1 MNKKITKILTAL
13 TLGLTLFGLSACST
27 NGPKADKPAAKVVQT
42 PIEDTQFLMGTV
54 VQIKI
59 YNENKKMALKDAF
72 DRVKVLADKI
82 TVNQKGSEVDA
93 VNNQAGVKPVKV
105 SADILRLIK
114 GAIYFS
120 KNSEDSF
127 DLAIGPIT
135 SLWHIGFDDARKP
148 SQAEIDRELKF
159 VNYKNVVL
167 DEKKRT
173 VFLKQKGMK
182 LDLGGI
188 AKGYIADE
196 VVKVLKKDG
205 VNTAIVDLGGNIFVM
220 GTSPTGKNK
229 PWTVGI
235 QDPESPRGTSLGK
248 LPASNQTIVTSG
260 IYERYLK
267 VGNKTYMHLMN
278 PKTGYPFDNNLMGV
292 SIITKKSINGDG
304 LSTATFDKG
313 LKEGLKYIESK
324 KDTEAIFVTK
334 DHKVYITSG
343 LKGKFELLPDVKYT
357 LVK

>member
-1 MNKKITKILTAL
+1 MPKKIIKIIIAL
-13 TLGLTLFGLSACST
+13 TFSLILVALTSCSAT
-27 NGPKADKPAAKVVQT
+27 AHEGAKPAAKVVQT

-59 YNENKKMALKDAF
+59 YHAQKEAALKDAF
-72 DRVKVLADKI
+72 ARVKELANKI
-82 TVNQKGSEVDA
+82 TVNQKGSEVDHI
-93 VNNQAGVKPVKV
+93 NDEAGKEPVKV
-105 SADILRLIK
+105 SDDVFYLIK
-114 GAIYFS
+114 RAKYYS
-120 KNSEDSF
+120 NNSAGSF

-167 DEKKRT
+167 NERKKT
-173 VFLKQKGMK
+173 VYLKEVGMK

-188 AKGYIADE
+188 AKGYITDE
-196 VVKVLKKDG
+196 VVKVLKNDG

-220 GTSPTGKNK
+220 GHSPKGSKQ

-235 QDPESPRGTSLGK
+235 QDPKSPRGTSLGK
-248 LPASNQTIVTSG
+248 LPATNKTIVTSG

-278 PKTGYPFDNNLMGV
+278 PKTGYPFENNLMGV
-292 SIITKKSINGDG
+292 SIITNKSINGDA

-313 LKEGLKYIESK
+313 LTTGIKYIESR

-334 DHKVYITSG
+334 EHKVYITSG
-343 LKGKFELLPDVKYT
+343 LKGKFELLPDVDYT
-357 LVK
+357 LIK